1 MREITPSNKERTTN
15 TTDLHYLT
23 SLFTDSQ
30 ALSAIRALTSSA
42 YIYYTY
48 IIHGVQHYRMVMF
61 KAAKIKDQNSGSQF
75 RLGGPLLD

>member
-30 ALSAIRALTSSA
+30 TLSAIRALTSSA

-48 IIHGVQHYRMVMF
+48 IIHDVQHYTMVMF
-61 KAAKIKDQNSGSQF
+61 KAAKNRRPKQRF
-75 RLGGPLLD
+75 AV

>member
-1 MREITPSNKERTTN
+1 MGEITPSNKERTTN

-30 ALSAIRALTSSA
+30 ALSSITALTSSA

-48 IIHGVQHYRMVMF
+48 IIHGVQY
-61 KAAKIKDQNSGSQF
+61 D
-75 RLGGPLLD
+75 